1 MIKSGMIPV
10 LAAALFSAG
19 LSYAASPLDLE
30 YKNIEWKADRTEGTL
45 VLSDS
50 PEYADRTGI
59 LAEGT
64 IDGKGRI
71 YYYHVNS
78 TGEKARLVA
87 YAVSQNKTRVEVTKF
102 LQGVPSTD
110 YVTSGAS
117 LSYNEMVS
125 VKQKPFVVEL
135 APGKRTILAEEAP
148 GGLLPDYL
156 YTGLLEVKTE
166 EPVRFGT
173 ALLPMTSDENL
184 QAELDQAEPLSVDS
198 HEMRGTFPMAVQRE
212 SKKAWNT
219 DKDGPAAIDFGSG
232 SGHDFYMGM
241 DELDGVQRENT
252 GDYGMSFTLQ
262 VPVKG
267 TKPFRV
273 YLNPMGGVYMGS
285 FRLRQGFLPH
295 YYRTDDMKY
304 GGRWLGDDT
313 IYDLM
318 DMGLWQPG
326 KTLTIEFIPA
336 GATYFPIRFLFVPEG
351 SM

>member
-1 MIKSGMIPV
+1 MV
-10 LAAALFSAG
+10 LLLAAVLCAEEA
-19 LSYAASPLDLE
+19 YAASPLDLE

-50 PEYADRTGI
+50 PEYADCTGI

-64 IDGKGRI
+64 IDGKGRV

-78 TGEKARLVA
+78 TGKRARLVM
-87 YAVSQNKTRVEVTKF
+87 YAVSQNKTRLEVTKF
-102 LQGVPSTD
+102 LQGVPSAD

-117 LSYNEMVS
+117 LSYSEMVS
-125 VKQKPFVVEL
+125 VTQKPFQVEL

-156 YTGLLEVKTE
+156 YTGILEVKTE

-173 ALLPMTSDENL
+173 ALLPMTGDDGL
-184 QAELDQAEPLSVDS
+184 QGELDRAEPQPVDS
-198 HEMRGTFPMAVQRE
+198 HEMRGTFPMAVYRE
-212 SKKAWNT
+212 SRAPWNT
-219 DKDGPAAIDFGSG
+219 DKDGPAAIEFGSS

-241 DELDGVQRENT
+241 DELDGTRRENT
-252 GDYGMSFTLQ
+252 GDYGMSFTIQ
-262 VPVKG
+262 VPTEG

-304 GGRWLGDDT
+304 GGRWLGDGT
-313 IYDLM
+313 IYDFM

-326 KTLTIEFIPA
+326 KPLTIEFIPA

-351 SM
+351 AL